1 MGVIVQTILA
11 LKDRYDYVLRTSID
25 INTGS
30 LERDMENLVF
40 KSFSSLRPLASDFH
54 NAVHILTKNG
64 EYSYEHWIAIGEFI
78 RWKYSE
84 SGYGSNYNEGSEYS
98 RGQFFNI
105 IREYGEQLTGHVN
118 LGKRS
123 DFGKLVELTK
133 SLKPYDEL
141 VVSLEVDP
149 PIMVHGH
156 RYEYSNEKF
165 DTNHFVKILDRL
177 VKVIHVR
184 TADPKT
190 VVLMKAEKENEHV
203 YYPEVIDIDNEA
215 HIGVVEDLMD
225 HLVSLYAKAYQDV
238 AKTRSHNE
246 PLTTE
251 MDTLASAYK
260 VSKCLT

>member
-54 NAVHILTKNG
+54 DAVHIPNG
-64 EYSYEHWIAIGEFI
+64 EHTSEHWIAIGEFI
-78 RWKYSE
+78 RWKYRE
-84 SGYGSNYNEGSEYS
+84 RGYGSIYDESSYSSE
-98 RGQFFNI
+98 RFFNM

-123 DFGKLVELTK
+123 DFGRLVELTK
-133 SLKPYDEL
+133 SLKPYNEL

-156 RYEYSNEKF
+156 RYERSHEKF

-184 TADPKT
+184 TAEPRT
-190 VVLMKAEKENEHV
+190 VVLMKVKKENEYV
-203 YYPEVIDIDNEA
+203 YYPEAIDIENEA

-225 HLVSLYAKAYQDV
+225 PFVALYGKASKELDRT
-238 AKTRSHNE
+238 KLHNE

>member
-25 INTGS
+25 INTVN

-54 NAVHILTKNG
+54 DAVHIPNG
-64 EYSYEHWIAIGEFI
+64 EHTSEHWIAIGEFI

-84 SGYGSNYNEGSEYS
+84 SGYGSKYNEDSEYS
-98 RGQFFNI
+98 RGQFFNT

-123 DFGKLVELTK
+123 DFGRLVELTK

-156 RYEYSNEKF
+156 RYEHSYEKF

-177 VKVIHVR
+177 VQVIHLR
-184 TADPKT
+184 TAEPGT
-190 VVLMKAEKENEHV
+190 VVLMKVEKENEHV
-203 YYPEVIDIDNEA
+203 YYPEVINIDNEA
-215 HIGVVEDLMD
+215 HIGVIEDLMD
-225 HLVSLYAKAYQDV
+225 HLVALYGKAS
-238 AKTRSHNE
+238 KELNSTKLHNK
-246 PLTTE
+246 PLMAE
-251 MDTLASAYK
+251 MDMMASAYK

>member
-11 LKDRYDYVLRTSID
+11 LKDRYDYVLRKSID
-25 INTGS
+25 INTVN

-40 KSFSSLRPLASDFH
+40 ESFSSLRPLASNFH
-54 NAVHILTKNG
+54 DAVHIPDG
-64 EYSYEHWIAIGEFI
+64 EYRSEHWIAIGEFI
-78 RWKYSE
+78 RLKYRKR
-84 SGYGSNYNEGSEYS
+84 GYGSIYDSSSYS
-98 RGQFFNI
+98 VERFFSM

-123 DFGKLVELTK
+123 DFGRLVELTK
-133 SLKPYDEL
+133 SLKPYNEL
-141 VVSLEVDP
+141 TVSLEVDP

-156 RYEYSNEKF
+156 RYERSHEKS

-190 VVLMKAEKENEHV
+190 VVLMKTEKENEHV

-225 HLVSLYAKAYQDV
+225 HLVALYGKASKELDST
-238 AKTRSHNE
+238 KLHNE
-246 PLTTE
+246 SLMAE
-251 MDTLASAYK
+251 MDMIASVYK
-260 VSKCLT
+260 ISKCLT

>member
-25 INTGS
+25 IDTGS

-40 KSFSSLRPLASDFH
+40 ESFSSLRPLASDFH
-54 NAVHILTKNG
+54 DAVHIPKG
-64 EYSYEHWIAIGEFI
+64 EYSSEHWIAIGEFI
-78 RWKYSE
+78 RWKYRE
-84 SGYGSNYNEGSEYS
+84 SGYGSNYGDSSYS
-98 RGQFFNI
+98 WGRFFNE

-133 SLKPYDEL
+133 SLKPYNEL

-156 RYEYSNEKF
+156 RYERSYEKS
-165 DTNHFVKILDRL
+165 DANHFVKIFDRL

-184 TADPKT
+184 TAKPMT
-190 VVLMKAEKENEHV
+190 VVLMKVEKENEHV
-203 YYPEVIDIDNEA
+203 YYPEAIDIENEA
-215 HIGVVEDLMD
+215 HIGLVEDLMD
-225 HLVSLYAKAYQDV
+225 HLVALYGKASKELDRT
-238 AKTRSHNE
+238 KLHNE
-246 PLTTE
+246 PLMAE
-251 MDTLASAYK
+251 MDMMASAYK